1 LEEEVSKTE
10 LLQTQLRDARQQA
23 VASRES
29 VSLITKTMEEQARKH
44 EAELEQVK
52 EKLGSEIQ
60 SRERSAQ
67 EQIGQLDRELVSLRL
82 QLKTAGR

>member
-1 LEEEVSKTE
+1 MSKTE

>member
-1 LEEEVSKTE
+1 MSKTE

-52 EKLGSEIQ
+52 EKLGNEIQ